1 MISKILKKLFKT
13 SGISRRVLYDFIFK
27 LLKFVI
33 NPAKW
38 LNALK
43 RSLENAN
50 KLKLWQEFDKSIRE
64 KTYIKSYKN
73 AETILVDGLWDN
85 PNHFM
90 RLRIFLEALKDKNLR
105 LVAFV
110 NSPES
115 RSINT
120 LKAMGFNEFFMTY
133 QIFLL
138 LKEIKILQ

>member
-1 MISKILKKLFKT
+1 MISKILKKFFKR
-13 SGISRRVLYDFIFK
+13 SDISKSFLCDFVFK

-38 LNALK
+38 FNALK

-64 KTYIKSYKN
+64 KTYIKSYKK

-90 RLRIFLEALKDKNLR
+90 RLRIFLKHIK
-105 LVAFV
+105 
-110 NSPES
+110 
-115 RSINT
+115 
-120 LKAMGFNEFFMTY
+120 
-133 QIFLL
+133 
-138 LKEIKILQ
+138 IKILG